1 MYRCSPCTE
10 KQTDRRN
17 GAVYANL
24 PGGRLNR
31 RITGNVWTVLKTL
44 KCTEPFL
51 RPLTSEM
58 ENETLK
64 KKKKKNISRTVSI
77 EIKTRY
83 YRSSARS
90 PEFFLERTICGTRW
104 RDAAP
109 VENSNRRIRIILDAF
124 FRLRKSRSGY
134 FFFFFLVAFFSK
146 LNYCHTPSEVAP
158 ISVLRGRGSPLPEEK
173 LQPVEIFSNG
183 SS

>member
-1 MYRCSPCTE
+1 MHRAVPPPPDHRDG
-10 KQTDRRN
+10 KRN
-17 GAVYANL
+17 
-24 PGGRLNR
+24 
-31 RITGNVWTVLKTL
+31 I
-44 KCTEPFL
+44 
-51 RPLTSEM
+51 
-58 ENETLK
+58 K

-134 FFFFFLVAFFSK
+134 FFFFFSLLFFRSWIIATLRAK
-146 LNYCHTPSEVAP
+146 SHRYRFCGEEVLLFRKRNCSLWKFFP
-158 ISVLRGRGSPLPEEK
+158 MGLPNGLLSFQ
-173 LQPVEIFSNG
+173 LQSNR
-183 SS
+183 SL